1 MEMKEN
7 GTNDTNDNE
16 VENCDDK
23 IEGGIPE
30 EVLHE
35 VISSLANQ
43 DFYQVYF
50 YNTTPG
56 YTI

>member
-1 MEMKEN
+1 MEIKEN

-50 YNTTPG
+50 L
-56 YTI
+56 